1 MLFNLISKQLKV
13 ILRNKQPLII
23 LLAMPI
29 ILITILS
36 SALAGIMNSDGSSTI
51 QARLVIID
59 ETSWEKEQASII
71 AFLKESGL
79 EGSTLDTLMQTF
91 EENDPINILQNSIFR
106 SHEIEKYVKS
116 ASDDLSSLE
125 DLRKNDNVDGILV
138 IPDDFRLDYIKQ
150 TYFDQ
155 GNKPSFELLLNQEN
169 KIRASIIS
177 SILEE
182 WKKGYSQ
189 AMALNKVG
197 ITPNEIMDQ
206 TIAVQKIE
214 RLMNEGERTVP
225 ASVYYSVGMLVMFA
239 LYIPSFL
246 AGFAL
251 QEVYWKVYDRIILAG
266 VSSTYYTLSIFITG
280 TIVAFLQ
287 QAIILLYG
295 SLVLGIDW
303 IGIQAM
309 VVIVF
314 SFSLFIGGLSA
325 LLTAL
330 QFKTGTEGIAN
341 VFNGLVITIFSFLGG
356 SFFKISDVSEMLG
369 EIGGYTPNGATMKAI
384 LSIQTGDT
392 VDVIWPQMYVLYIG
406 LLICV
411 SLSIMVFPK
420 RGVTS

>member
-13 ILRNKQPLII
+13 IVRNKQPLII

-36 SALAGIMNSDGSSTI
+36 SALAGIMDTDGSSAI
-51 QARLVIID
+51 QAHLVIID
-59 ETSWEKEQASII
+59 ETSWEKEQASITV
-71 AFLKESGL
+71 FLKESGL
-79 EGSTLDTLMQTF
+79 EGSTLNTLLQTF
-91 EENDPINILQNSIFR
+91 EENDPTNVLQNSILL
-106 SHEIEKYVKS
+106 SKEMEKYVKTTNEDIS
-116 ASDDLSSLE
+116 NLE
-125 DLRKNDNVDGILV
+125 DLRKSDNVDGILV
-138 IPDDFRLDYIKQ
+138 IPDNFRLDYIKQ
-150 TYFDQ
+150 SYFDQ

-169 KIRASIIS
+169 EIRSSIIA

-189 AMALNKVG
+189 SMALNKVG
-197 ITPNEIMDQ
+197 ITPNEVMGQ
-206 TIAVQKIE
+206 TIAVQKLE
-214 RLMNEGERTVP
+214 HLMNEGERTIP
-225 ASVYYSVGMLVMFA
+225 SSVYYSVGMLVMFA

-251 QEVYWKVYDRIILAG
+251 QEVYWKVYDRILLAG

-280 TIVAFLQ
+280 AIVALLQ

-309 VVIVF
+309 IVIVI

-356 SFFKISDVSEMLG
+356 SFFKISDVSETLG
-369 EIGGYTPNGATMKAI
+369 DIGGYTPNGATMKAI
-384 LSIQTGDT
+384 LSIQTGDS
-392 VDVIWPQMYVLYIG
+392 VGVIWPQMYVLYIG
-406 LLICV
+406 LLLCV
-411 SLSIMVFPK
+411 SLSIIVFPK

>member
-13 ILRNKQPLII
+13 IVRNKQPLII

-36 SALAGIMNSDGSSTI
+36 SALAGIMDTDGSSAI
-51 QARLVIID
+51 QAHLVIID
-59 ETSWEKEQASII
+59 ETSWEKEQASIT

-79 EGSTLDTLMQTF
+79 EGSTLNTLLQTF
-91 EENDPINILQNSIFR
+91 EENDPTNVLQNSILL
-106 SHEIEKYVKS
+106 SKEMEKYVKTTNEDIS
-116 ASDDLSSLE
+116 NLE
-125 DLRKNDNVDGILV
+125 DLRKSNNVDGILV
-138 IPDDFRLDYIKQ
+138 IPDNFRLDYIKQ
-150 TYFDQ
+150 SYFDQ

-169 KIRASIIS
+169 EIRSSIIA

-189 AMALNKVG
+189 SMALNKVG
-197 ITPNEIMDQ
+197 ITPNEVMGQ
-206 TIAVQKIE
+206 TIAVQKLE
-214 RLMNEGERTVP
+214 HLMNEGERTIP
-225 ASVYYSVGMLVMFA
+225 SSVYYSVGMLVMFA

-251 QEVYWKVYDRIILAG
+251 QEVYWKVYDRILLAG

-280 TIVAFLQ
+280 AIVALLQ

-309 VVIVF
+309 IVIVV

-325 LLTAL
+325 LLTVL

-356 SFFKISDVSEMLG
+356 SFFKISDVSETLG
-369 EIGGYTPNGATMKAI
+369 DIGGYTPNGATMKAI
-384 LSIQTGDT
+384 LSIQTGDS
-392 VDVIWPQMYVLYIG
+392 VGVIWPQMYVLYIG
-406 LLICV
+406 LLLCV
-411 SLSIMVFPK
+411 SLSIIVFPK

>member
-13 ILRNKQPLII
+13 IVRNKQPFII

-36 SALAGIMNSDGSSTI
+36 SALAGIMDTDGSSAI
-51 QARLVIID
+51 QAHLVIID
-59 ETSWEKEQASII
+59 ETSWEKEQASIT

-79 EGSTLDTLMQTF
+79 EGSTLNTLLQTF
-91 EENDPINILQNSIFR
+91 EENDPTNVLQNSILL
-106 SHEIEKYVKS
+106 SKEMEKYVKTTNEDIS
-116 ASDDLSSLE
+116 NLE
-125 DLRKNDNVDGILV
+125 DLRKSNNVDGILV
-138 IPDDFRLDYIKQ
+138 IPDNFRLDYIKQ
-150 TYFDQ
+150 SYFDQ

-169 KIRASIIS
+169 EIRSSIIA

-189 AMALNKVG
+189 SMALNKVG
-197 ITPNEIMDQ
+197 ITPNEVIGQ
-206 TIAVQKIE
+206 TIAVQKLE
-214 RLMNEGERTVP
+214 HLMNEGERTIP
-225 ASVYYSVGMLVMFA
+225 SSVYYSVGMLVMFA

-251 QEVYWKVYDRIILAG
+251 QEVYWKVYDRILLAG

-280 TIVAFLQ
+280 AIVALLQ

-309 VVIVF
+309 IVIVV

-325 LLTAL
+325 LLTVL

-356 SFFKISDVSEMLG
+356 SFFKISDVSETLG
-369 EIGGYTPNGATMKAI
+369 DIGGYTPNGATMKAI
-384 LSIQTGDT
+384 LSIQTGDS
-392 VDVIWPQMYVLYIG
+392 VGVIWPQMYVLYIG

-411 SLSIMVFPK
+411 SLSIIVFPK

>member
-13 ILRNKQPLII
+13 IVRNKQPLII

-36 SALAGIMNSDGSSTI
+36 SALAGIMDTDGSSAI
-51 QARLVIID
+51 QAHLVIID
-59 ETSWEKEQASII
+59 ETSWEKEQASIT

-79 EGSTLDTLMQTF
+79 EGSTLNTLLQTF
-91 EENDPINILQNSIFR
+91 EENDPTNVLQNSILL
-106 SHEIEKYVKS
+106 SKEMEKYVKTTNEDIS
-116 ASDDLSSLE
+116 NLE
-125 DLRKNDNVDGILV
+125 DLRKSDNVDGILV
-138 IPDDFRLDYIKQ
+138 IPDNFRLDYIKQ
-150 TYFDQ
+150 SYFDQ
-155 GNKPSFELLLNQEN
+155 GNKPNFELLLNQEN
-169 KIRASIIS
+169 EIRSSIIA

-189 AMALNKVG
+189 SMALNKVG
-197 ITPNEIMDQ
+197 ITPNEVMGQ
-206 TIAVQKIE
+206 TIAVQKLE
-214 RLMNEGERTVP
+214 HLMNEGERTIP
-225 ASVYYSVGMLVMFA
+225 SSVYYSVGMLVMFA

-251 QEVYWKVYDRIILAG
+251 QEVYWKVYDRILLAG

-280 TIVAFLQ
+280 AIVALLQ

-309 VVIVF
+309 IVIVI

-356 SFFKISDVSEMLG
+356 SFFKISDVSETLG
-369 EIGGYTPNGATMKAI
+369 DIGGYTPNGATMKAI
-384 LSIQTGDT
+384 LSIQTGDS
-392 VDVIWPQMYVLYIG
+392 VGVIWPQMYVLYIG
-406 LLICV
+406 LLLCV
-411 SLSIMVFPK
+411 SLSIIVFPK

>member
-13 ILRNKQPLII
+13 IVRNKQPFII

-36 SALAGIMNSDGSSTI
+36 SALAGIMDTDGSSAI
-51 QARLVIID
+51 QAHLVIID
-59 ETSWEKEQASII
+59 ETSWEKEQASIT

-79 EGSTLDTLMQTF
+79 EGSTLNTLLQTF
-91 EENDPINILQNSIFR
+91 EENDPTNVLQNSILL
-106 SHEIEKYVKS
+106 SKEMEKYVKTTNEDIS
-116 ASDDLSSLE
+116 NLE
-125 DLRKNDNVDGILV
+125 DLRKSNNVDGILV
-138 IPDDFRLDYIKQ
+138 IPDNFRLDYIKQ
-150 TYFDQ
+150 SYFDQ

-169 KIRASIIS
+169 EIRSSIIA

-189 AMALNKVG
+189 SMALNKVG
-197 ITPNEIMDQ
+197 ITPNEVMGQ
-206 TIAVQKIE
+206 TIAVQKLE
-214 RLMNEGERTVP
+214 HLMNEGERTIP
-225 ASVYYSVGMLVMFA
+225 SSVYYSVGMLVMFA

-251 QEVYWKVYDRIILAG
+251 QEVYWKVYDRILLAG

-280 TIVAFLQ
+280 AIVALLQ

-309 VVIVF
+309 IVIVV

-325 LLTAL
+325 LLTVL

-356 SFFKISDVSEMLG
+356 SFFKISDVSETLG
-369 EIGGYTPNGATMKAI
+369 DIGGYTPNGATMKAI
-384 LSIQTGDT
+384 LSIQTGDS
-392 VDVIWPQMYVLYIG
+392 VGVIWPQMYVLYIG

-411 SLSIMVFPK
+411 SLSIIVFPK

>member
-13 ILRNKQPLII
+13 IVRNKQPLII

-36 SALAGIMNSDGSSTI
+36 SALAGIMDTDGSSAI
-51 QARLVIID
+51 QAHLVIID
-59 ETSWEKEQASII
+59 ETSWEKEQASIT

-79 EGSTLDTLMQTF
+79 EGSTLNTLLQTF
-91 EENDPINILQNSIFR
+91 EENDPTNVLQNSILL
-106 SHEIEKYVKS
+106 SKEMEKYVKTTNEDIS
-116 ASDDLSSLE
+116 NLE
-125 DLRKNDNVDGILV
+125 DLRKSNNVDGILV
-138 IPDDFRLDYIKQ
+138 IPDNFRLDYIKQ
-150 TYFDQ
+150 SYFDQ

-169 KIRASIIS
+169 EIRSSIIA

-189 AMALNKVG
+189 SMALNKVG
-197 ITPNEIMDQ
+197 ITPNEVMGQ
-206 TIAVQKIE
+206 TIAVQKLE
-214 RLMNEGERTVP
+214 HLMNEGERTIP
-225 ASVYYSVGMLVMFA
+225 SSVYYSVGMLVMFA

-251 QEVYWKVYDRIILAG
+251 QEVYWKVYDRILLAG

-280 TIVAFLQ
+280 AIVALLQ

-309 VVIVF
+309 IVIVV

-325 LLTAL
+325 LLTVL

-356 SFFKISDVSEMLG
+356 SFFKISDVSETLG
-369 EIGGYTPNGATMKAI
+369 DIGGYTPNGATMKAI
-384 LSIQTGDT
+384 LSIQTGDS
-392 VDVIWPQMYVLYIG
+392 VGVIWPQMYVLYIG

-411 SLSIMVFPK
+411 SLSIIVFSK